1 MRGAGPRPGESA
13 SDRWALLADEAARH
27 GLHVRA
33 VFAPEPADEVPAL
46 EAGEPARA
54 LALLGNVGSSLW
66 PSFSAS
72 AEHGDGAPDPLDRWS
87 RRIGTSLAQRLG
99 ARALFPFGGPP
110 HHPFQRWAM
119 RGGAL
124 HASPIGLL
132 VHPEHGLWHA
142 FRFALAFPIAAP
154 PAATLDEPRRPP
166 SGDAARSPCATCAA
180 RPCLQ
185 ACPVNAFVEGD
196 YRVARCVA
204 HLAAHPAGPCITAG
218 CLARHA
224 CPVGQAFRYLPAQ
237 AQLHMRAFVGKRA
250 GARDGTLSA
259 PADSCGSSRPS

>member
-1 MRGAGPRPGESA
+1 MHGAGPRPGESS
-13 SDRWALLADEAARH
+13 SDRWALLDDEAARH

-33 VFAPEPADEVPAL
+33 VFAPEPADDVPAL
-46 EAGEPARA
+46 ESGEPARA
-54 LALLGNVGSSLW
+54 LALVGNVGSSLW

-72 AEHGDGAPDPLDRWS
+72 AEHGDGEPDPLDRWS

-99 ARALFPFGGPP
+99 ARVLFPFGGPP

-132 VHPEHGLWHA
+132 VDAEHGLWHA
-142 FRFALAFPIAAP
+142 FRFALAFA
-154 PAATLDEPRRPP
+154 EPLAGPNRSP
-166 SGDAARSPCATCAA
+166 SGDAAHSPCATCAA

-185 ACPVNAFVEGD
+185 ACPVDAFVEGE

-204 HLAAHPAGPCITAG
+204 HLAARPAGPCISTG

-237 AQLHMRAFVGKRA
+237 ARLHMRAFAGRRA
-250 GARDGTLSA
+250 AATGGTLSA
-259 PADSCGSSRPS
+259 PAGSCGSSRPS